1 MKKNLKL
8 YISYLSHTF
17 DFVSVEQFI
26 HEITRKYF
34 NNQTNSSDR
43 SINYSKYYYDLNQY
57 AKINS

>member
-34 NNQTNSSDR
+34 NNQTKCSDG
-43 SINYSKYYYDLNQY
+43 SKYERDPCIFNY
-57 AKINS
+57 K